1 MEMQEYQP
9 TSPISPPVRVL
20 LVEDDSGAGEP
31 LALSLAMHGYQVTWA
46 MSGAEA
52 LSAIRSPAVGPSIV
66 LIDLNLPDQDGV
78 QLARAL
84 RLEHIEAPLVLV
96 SGQPQ
101 AEIEQASRQ
110 TGAIAAFQ
118 KPVTPSRIAAAISDA
133 LAA

>member
-1 MEMQEYQP
+1 MHEFEP

-20 LVEDDSGAGEP
+20 LVEDDSGSGEP

-52 LSAIRSPAVGPSIV
+52 LSAVRSPSIGPSIV
-66 LIDLNLPDQDGV
+66 LLDLNLPDQDGV

-84 RLEHIEAPLVLV
+84 RSHHLRVPLVLV

-110 TGAIAAFQ
+110 TGAVAAFQ